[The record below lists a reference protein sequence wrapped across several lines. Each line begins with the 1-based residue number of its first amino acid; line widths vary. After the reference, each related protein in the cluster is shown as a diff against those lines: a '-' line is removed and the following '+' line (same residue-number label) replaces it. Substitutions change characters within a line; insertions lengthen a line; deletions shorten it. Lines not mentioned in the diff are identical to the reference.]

1 MFKAR
6 MTHTEKSCLRLAKVQ
21 NACFGRGRNTVRII
35 LAAIPFIAGCAFGL
49 DTTAGILFIVAACF
63 FYYKTSFMYERDAKK
78 AFIQTPKQFLDVEYS
93 LDAEFFR
100 VCSGGI
106 EKSIWYTSL
115 YALISDK
122 KYAYLFIN
130 KQQAYM
136 SDLQTCSGGMEAFCE
151 FLSNK
156 TGRVW
161 KVINIVERP
170 SFIDFLKGNR
180 ETDW

>member
-78 AFIQTPKQFLDVEYS
+78 AFIQTPKQFLDV
-93 LDAEFFR
+93 
-100 VCSGGI
+100 
-106 EKSIWYTSL
+106 
-115 YALISDK
+115 
-122 KYAYLFIN
+122 
-130 KQQAYM
+130 
-136 SDLQTCSGGMEAFCE
+136 
-151 FLSNK
+151 
-156 TGRVW
+156 
-161 KVINIVERP
+161 
-170 SFIDFLKGNR
+170 
-180 ETDW
+180 